1 MARPVEANSGRSAH
15 ARKLAADIKMIW
27 PIKTVLRLQ
36 KEERRLQ
43 LDFDAADTPKA
54 RQDAAKALLAHR
66 AALADLMMLPRRPA
80 GPRWKEPTAS
90 PSWYHRP
97 GWRPDA
103 ESMPPAPIELEAET
117 APIRPDAT

>member
-1 MARPVEANSGRSAH
+1 
-15 ARKLAADIKMIW
+15 MIW

-103 ESMPPAPIELEAET
+103 ESGPPAPIELEAET
-117 APIRPDAT
+117 ETKSPDAT